1 VYSVVAWRAIT
12 TILVPM
18 GLFGTSRTPGI
29 SKYELDK
36 EHLREKLKSVAGKSG
51 VFGYSTSAKRR
62 RDAVDR
68 MLDAHLDADYGGSGH
83 HVIKRDEFEQGLEEL
98 KKDGVLKDEHVQE
111 MLKHAEPHLRD

>member
-1 VYSVVAWRAIT
+1 
-12 TILVPM
+12 M
-18 GLFGTSRTPGI
+18 GLFGPTRTPGI
-29 SKYELDK
+29 SKHELDK

-51 VFGYSTSAKRR
+51 VFGYSSVAKRR

-83 HVIKRDEFEQGLEEL
+83 HVIKRDEFERGLEAL
-98 KKDGVLKDEHVQE
+98 KEDGVIKQEHVDE